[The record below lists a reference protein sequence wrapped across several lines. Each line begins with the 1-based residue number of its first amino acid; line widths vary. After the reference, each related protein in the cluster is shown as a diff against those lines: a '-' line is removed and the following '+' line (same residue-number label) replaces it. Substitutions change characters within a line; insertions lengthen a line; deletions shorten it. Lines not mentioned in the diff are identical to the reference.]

1 MLLIIVAPLI
11 TTQPQGGPVTE
22 GDNVTLSCNASGNPV
37 PSISWTRNGS
47 LLNSNVPRISFG
59 AERRKLTITSINRAD
74 SGEYRCVA
82 DSSVGN
88 DTSDAATLDVKCKFK
103 LSVLFFNQYRLGCGK
118 LEFHGFSVCR
128 PDQFPLD

>member
-47 LLNSNVPRISFG
+47 LLNSSVPRISFG
-59 AERRKLTITSINRAD
+59 VESRKLTITSINRAD
-74 SGEYRCVA
+74 SGEYRCVG
-82 DSSVGN
+82 DNNEGT
-88 DTSDAATLDVKCKFK
+88 DTSNAATIDVKCKCK
-103 LSVLFFNQYRLGCGK
+103 LSVC
-118 LEFHGFSVCR
+118 FSISTGRV
-128 PDQFPLD
+128 